1 MVRSEYSGD
10 AAVVLDA
17 TLAYSLELKPYI
29 EEPVT
34 MAPSSSDLVSFD
46 IRPQF
51 RHDFVLS
58 SRKAVDEYWNT
69 LEYCYAAVDPKAA
82 LHAFPGSA
90 VREVILPYHFNYF
103 L

>member
-1 MVRSEYSGD
+1 MVRSETYGD
-10 AAVVLDA
+10 AAAVLDT

-29 EEPVT
+29 EEPVSL
-34 MAPSSSDLVSFD
+34 APSCTAFVSFD
-46 IRPQF
+46 IRPQY

-69 LEYCYAAVDPKAA
+69 LEYCYAAVDRKAA

-90 VREVILPYHFNYF
+90 VHEVN
-103 L
+103 